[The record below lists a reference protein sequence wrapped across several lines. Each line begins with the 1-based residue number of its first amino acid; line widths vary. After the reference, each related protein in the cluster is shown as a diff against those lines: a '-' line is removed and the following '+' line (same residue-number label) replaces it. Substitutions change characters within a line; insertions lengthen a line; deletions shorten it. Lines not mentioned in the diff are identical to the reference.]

1 MTGALKKAGHWVVSF
16 YPLLLVIAL
25 WEVAAWMELVRPV
38 FLPSFSAVVV
48 RALELIQSGELFGP
62 LLVSL
67 FRATA
72 GLAIA
77 LVVGLPLGFLMARW
91 KLVNRILDPLVAVGY
106 PAPKMAFIPIFI
118 LWFGIDHLSKILLVA
133 FNCVF
138 PIIISAYAGARTM
151 SVRQLWAAEAM
162 GTNHVQLFTR
172 VIFPATLPSLMSGLR
187 ISVPLALLTAFTA
200 EMVAGGGGLGGALVL
215 AQRFFESQT
224 VYVYI
229 LTMLIT
235 GYIIDSAFLAMRRHV
250 LRWDESAVTAN

>member
-1 MTGALKKAGHWVVSF
+1 MTDALKRAGYWFVSL
-16 YPLLLVIAL
+16 YPLLLVIVL

-38 FLPSFSAVVV
+38 FLPSFSAVMV
-48 RALELIQSGELFGP
+48 RAWQLIQSGELLQP
-62 LLVSL
+62 LVVSL
-67 FRATA
+67 YRAAA
-72 GLAIA
+72 GLAMA
-77 LVVGLPLGFLMARW
+77 LVVGIPLGFLMARW
-91 KLVNRILDPLVAVGY
+91 KLFNRIIDPLVAVGY

-118 LWFGIDHLSKILLVA
+118 LWFGIDHFSKILLVA

-162 GTNHVQLFTR
+162 GTSRVKLFTR
-172 VIFPATLPSLMSGLR
+172 VIFPATLPALMSGLR

-235 GYIIDSAFLAMRRHV
+235 GYIIDSAFLAVRRRV
-250 LRWDESAVTAN
+250 LRWDDSAEAAT